1 MRGSYWCKLNFYA
14 TMETRAFQRCF
25 FQKVSDREVTQ
36 CSWSARHVG
45 VCHRRFAWRWRGAFN
60 ISGIL
65 LQVSWQDDSIKRVFW
80 FSFFL
85 FQPTGQTDF
94 AIRKNMKSPHT
105 DVFVEDKHQPAPH
118 IDYTVI
124 WLTIWCQLQLQ
135 HLMDSEYW
143 FLSHTPILELPKSIP
158 SNSTKLCVCHNY
170 LEIRMYVRIKAGFS
184 TMSAVALQPMML
196 SPNVFTWKR

>member
-1 MRGSYWCKLNFYA
+1 MIPRFPHHRWVYQLCNCSSKHLFFLMRGSYWCKLNFYA

-85 FQPTGQTDF
+85 FQPTVQTEF
-94 AIRKNMKSPHT
+94 AIRKNYEVT
-105 DVFVEDKHQPAPH
+105 T
-118 IDYTVI
+118 Y
-124 WLTIWCQLQLQ
+124 WCICWRQTSTCTPYRLYGDLA
-135 HLMDSEYW
+135 HYLMP
-143 FLSHTPILELPKSIP
+143 TPIAADGFRILVLESY
-158 SNSTKLCVCHNY
+158 SDFGVT
-170 LEIRMYVRIKAGFS
+170 
-184 TMSAVALQPMML
+184 
-196 SPNVFTWKR
+196 